1 MASIDATPVLGWEG
15 DATSSASSSDLLLA
29 CKVEAEG
36 KRTSAEAASQA
47 AAAAALSGNEIVA
60 AMWLEAEAKL
70 RREVDALEQGTTLE
84 DIEVAALV
92 HAAALAA
99 AAAPVG
105 PPLDGPRG
113 ETLPLR
119 TMASPVRRHTGRQAG
134 ARAPAVAKS
143 GHRRRRVKKDT
154 DTESSSCSCS
164 SSSSEEESSSSE
176 SEVESED
183 EEEISGDGQEEEETE
198 GEREDEEEEEE
209 DAEEEEGGSNTEL
222 KWPDK
227 AVRAGAANIAGRP
240 SAIKSLSMGP
250 RAIPGRGAAA
260 GQQRSLSMQ
269 PQLKLQRPQQG
280 LSRALSQGLPLKPA
294 GPARALSQGLPPQR
308 SVPSS
313 SSDPAASESCGV
325 SPAAPSLIRG
335 AGRGAEGGVSPCRA
349 SPVGGGK
356 GVAFAAQGLTLGDRA
371 GGLCPGATAGAPYSP
386 LPVAPSSPG
395 CPLSPRGI
403 TQCPLPVAPSSP
415 KGPDASRGGQGP

>member
-92 HAAALAA
+92 RAAALAA
-99 AAAPVG
+99 AAVPVG

-119 TMASPVRRHTGRQAG
+119 TMASPVRRHTGRQVG
-134 ARAPAVAKS
+134 ARAPSAAKT
-143 GHRRRRVKKDT
+143 GHRRRVKKDT

-227 AVRAGAANIAGRP
+227 AVRRVVVHRAGAASIAGRP
-240 SAIKSLSMGP
+240 SAVKSLSMGP
-250 RAIPGRGAAA
+250 RTIPGRGAAA

-269 PQLKLQRPQQG
+269 PQPQRPQQG

-294 GPARALSQGLPPQR
+294 GTAMALSQGLPLQ
-308 SVPSS
+308 
-313 SSDPAASESCGV
+313 PAG
-325 SPAAPSLIRG
+325 PAR
-335 AGRGAEGGVSPCRA
+335 
-349 SPVGGGK
+349 
-356 GVAFAAQGLTLGDRA
+356 
-371 GGLCPGATAGAPYSP
+371 
-386 LPVAPSSPG
+386 APSSPG
-395 CPLSPRGI
+395 CPFSPRGI
-403 TQCPLPVAPSSP
+403 TQCSLPVAPSSP
-415 KGPDASRGGQGP
+415 KGPDTSPRGP